1 MWGNNGPGH
10 GVFLGGGRLRDA
22 VDAPSA
28 RRVERS
34 SEAICKLGTHLKT
47 YRKLSG
53 NSNHA
58 EQRRTARDR
67 PSEVTVVEGASPLMK
82 GLSQFLHEIMTL
94 GCEADISNLQ
104 PAVAQLIT
112 KGLKVEVTGNN
123 VCNHENWR
131 NDKDWYPG
139 FIKEV
144 RQNGKFEVE
153 FDRLTLP
160 GGKTPWTKV
169 LTAVQFRIL

>member
-1 MWGNNGPGH
+1 MKSS
-10 GVFLGGGRLRDA
+10 VEDLLGTF
-22 VDAPSA
+22 
-28 RRVERS
+28 ETS

-82 GLSQFLHEIMTL
+82 GLSQFFHEIMNL

-112 KGLKVEVTGNN
+112 KDLKVEIHGKHINWTDDAKKKGLPSKFHTGKL
-123 VCNHENWR
+123 VKMDDASGR
-131 NDKDWYPG
+131 Y
-139 FIKEV
+139 
-144 RQNGKFEVE
+144 EVE
-153 FDRLTLP
+153 LDSIVWNA
-160 GGKTPWTKV
+160 GTPQEKKYRDKFS
-169 LTAVQFRIL
+169 AQNFRIL